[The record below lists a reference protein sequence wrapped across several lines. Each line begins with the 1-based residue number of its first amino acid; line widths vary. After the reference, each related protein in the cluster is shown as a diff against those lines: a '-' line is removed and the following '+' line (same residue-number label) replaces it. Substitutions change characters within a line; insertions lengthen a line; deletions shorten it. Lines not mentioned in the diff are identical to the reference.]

1 MGEKETDNIEN
12 ILIEVGEINSLT
24 IVGEWDITEAKPLQV
39 QQQQLI
45 ICKEREKLLRV
56 KQNMIKLGK
65 VLGAHFQGH
74 EEEALELL
82 LLVDSSRHAEE
93 WRM

>member
-12 ILIEVGEINSLT
+12 RLIEVGEINSLT

-45 ICKEREKLLRV
+45 ICKERETSLWM
-56 KQNMIKLGK
+56 KQNMIKLAK
-65 VLGAHFQGH
+65 CSEQTIKDMKKKL
-74 EEEALELL
+74 
-82 LLVDSSRHAEE
+82 
-93 WRM
+93 